1 MENSEPRRQQIV
13 DLIGS
18 MPDTEAGGGVIALFV
33 PLRLQLASLVSEDGF
48 SFLFA
53 RSLHQ
58 TAQRYQWIDAAASK
72 VISAE
77 ALNDLRAIL
86 MQRTH
91 EEALAAG
98 TFLLLNFIEL
108 VASLIG
114 ESLTVSILRSA
125 WGNDALG
132 TMGEDHS
139 A

>member
-18 MPDTEAGGGVIALFV
+18 MPDGEAGEGVVALFV
-33 PLRLQLASLVSEDGF
+33 PLRVQVASLVSEDGF
-48 SFLFA
+48 RFLLN

-58 TAQRYQWIDAAASK
+58 TAKRYKWIDAA
-72 VISAE
+72 SATGAD
-77 ALNDLRAIL
+77 ALTELRGIL
-86 MQRTH
+86 KQHTH
-91 EEALAAG
+91 EEALAAS

-132 TMGEDHS
+132 TMGEDHT